1 MYLEQETQSGTYS
14 AGVENESE
22 QQDWGGGA
30 GGTNRKPQLN
40 TKTYQPVLLGISTLQ
55 QIHVRF

>member
-22 QQDWGGGA
+22 QQDWGGG
-30 GGTNRKPQLN
+30 GRGHQQ
-40 TKTYQPVLLGISTLQ
+40 KTAAEHQDVSASTPW
-55 QIHVRF
+55 H